1 MLLARRVTPTLPF
14 VGTLLLGTGLLVSPP
29 PYPEEEPGFRAPVRT
44 ALAAST
50 GRPPTAAVRPV
61 PDATPPASRL
71 PELVS
76 GWWGTETWAD
86 GSTGHWTTEDASLRI
101 ERREGENDLLLDLSF
116 SHPTNLSTGFIEVNG
131 RRMVRLRNVNGRRR
145 MILPLGLFPGR
156 VLVVRF
162 VAERPFVGQ
171 QHRAASGDAR
181 RLGFFVHEVRLL
193 PVPE

>member
-1 MLLARRVTPTLPF
+1 MSLARRVGPTLPF

-29 PYPEEEPGFRAPVRT
+29 PYPDEEPGFRAPVHRSADGT
-44 ALAAST
+44 RPPPVAASI
-50 GRPPTAAVRPV
+50 RPAPR
-61 PDATPPASRL
+61 ATPPTSRL
-71 PELVS
+71 PEQVS

-86 GSTGHWTTEDASLRI
+86 GSTGHWTTEDASLRV
-101 ERREGENDLLLDLSF
+101 ERREGENDLLLDMSF
-116 SHPTNLSTGFIEVNG
+116 SHPTNLSTGFIEVND

-145 MILPLGLFPGR
+145 MILPLGLIPGR

-193 PVPE
+193 PRP